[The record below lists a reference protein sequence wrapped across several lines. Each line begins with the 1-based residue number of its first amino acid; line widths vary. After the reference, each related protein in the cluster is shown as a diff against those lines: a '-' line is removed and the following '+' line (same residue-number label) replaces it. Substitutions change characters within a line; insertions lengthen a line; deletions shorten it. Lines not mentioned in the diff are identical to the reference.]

1 LSKTFAEDYP
11 AMLASQ
17 QEPPCAGVILLTWDS
32 LSRDTS
38 NYDEP
43 KERANKQAVQA
54 RRLLILHEEGAF
66 GAD

>member
-1 LSKTFAEDYP
+1 
-11 AMLASQ
+11 MLASQ
-17 QEPPCAGVILLTWDS
+17 QELPCAGVILLTWDS